1 MGNAVAAD
9 TIPVLCTMVDV
20 HNPKSQDQFY
30 FCNVSSGG
38 ASTKVI
44 GRSQTLSVEV
54 GITTIL
60 TMTVY
65 ECPEPVFTPE
75 TGRCVGVLRIPVERM
90 AERYSSGIFQQWFNL
105 DTKTDPRAP
114 VADHQKLATQFEEA
128 YTNAVADVYQPKLCI
143 SVIGSAFEVERSGR
157 HTCSIFVG
165 EDVKTQAG
173 PDLKALIASHKQQ
186 AAYIDALH
194 EELRKATTPSY
205 RPAAANAPIPVPAP
219 VVSPAPVVPAPAP
232 IPVAAPV
239 DGIANMC
246 AEAQLDAEDTKAV
259 GDWCKENKV
268 IDVQEIDES
277 FDDLVKATKLK
288 DPVQKRLR
296 KAIQKLS
303 KQVHHTPVMSTMSTP
318 FAAPVMYHSTPTA
331 APVHTQFFPS
341 AVKPFRAAPAVDSV
355 PRLRS
360 IPNPYPADSIPMTGP
375 VMHSMQVDSVPRL
388 RSIPNPYPADSI
400 PMTGPVMHSMQVC
413 ECGNHFMDDARFCR
427 KCGKRR
433 PAQAGNADQYTNA
446 PGMMSYEHPHLAS
459 MTPSM
464 IAPVQ

>member
-1 MGNAVAAD
+1 
-9 TIPVLCTMVDV
+9 VLCTMVDV

-205 RPAAANAPIPVPAP
+205 RPAAAKAPMPVPAP
-219 VVSPAPVVPAPAP
+219 VVSTQIVH
-232 IPVAAPV
+232 AAP
-239 DGIANMC
+239 M
-246 AEAQLDAEDTKAV
+246 
-259 GDWCKENKV
+259 
-268 IDVQEIDES
+268 
-277 FDDLVKATKLK
+277 
-288 DPVQKRLR
+288 
-296 KAIQKLS
+296 
-303 KQVHHTPVMSTMSTP
+303 VHHTPVMSTMSTP
-318 FAAPVMYHSTPTA
+318 VVAPVMYHSTPTA
-331 APVHTQFFPS
+331 APVHTQFFES

-355 PRLRS
+355 PMMHS
-360 IPNPYPADSIPMTGP
+360 MPVDSIPMTGP
-375 VMHSMQVDSVPRL
+375 VMHSMQGFSRQTTP
-388 RSIPNPYPADSI
+388 
-400 PMTGPVMHSMQVC
+400 
-413 ECGNHFMDDARFCR
+413 
-427 KCGKRR
+427 
-433 PAQAGNADQYTNA
+433 QAGYADQSYGH
-446 PGMMSYEHPHLAS
+446 PGIMSYEHPHHAS